1 MYREID
7 DFIKDWKYETESTLK
22 IYALITEDTRSEKI
36 NENVRSLERLAWHL
50 TQTISEMGQKAG
62 LFEQDDLEHQPIP
75 AIIADL
81 AAIYNQKSLAL
92 GQAVVKKW
100 TNSSLN
106 EKVPMYGDEWQKGQI
121 LRILISH
128 QSHHRGQMTVIMR
141 MLGLPVPGLYG
152 PSKEEWVQMGIPAM
166 D

>member
-1 MYREID
+1 MYRAID

-22 IYALITEDTRSEKI
+22 IFSLITEDTRSAKI
-36 NENVRSLERLAWHL
+36 NEDVRSLERLAWHL

-62 LFEQDDLEHQPIP
+62 LFEQDDLEHQSIP
-75 AIIADL
+75 ATIDEL
-81 AAIYNQKSLAL
+81 AAIYTEKSVAI
-92 GQAVVKKW
+92 GQSVVKKW

-106 EKVPMYGDEWQKGQI
+106 EKVPMYGDEWEKGQI

-141 MLGLPVPGLYG
+141 VLGLPVPGLYG
-152 PSKEEWVQMGIPAM
+152 PSKEEWAQMGIPAM